1 MKQQNFFDHFY
12 NQINTKAKDIDFNKL
27 VEMANLIRSTER
39 NSGKIILVGN
49 GGSSAIASH
58 VSIDLTKA
66 ASIRAINFNEAS
78 LLTCFSNDYGYESWV
93 EKALDFY
100 ADSNDMVILISS
112 SGQSKNMING
122 AKKAKYMGLKVITLT
137 GFLSDN
143 PLRNLGDVNLWVD
156 SNAYNIVE
164 MTHNIW
170 LLSVIDYLIENRAD
184 N

>member
-1 MKQQNFFDHFY
+1 MKQQIFFDHFY

-66 ASIRAINFNEAS
+66 ARIRAINFNEAS

-100 ADSNDMVILISS
+100 VDSNDMVILISS
-112 SGQSKNMING
+112 SGQSNNIING
-122 AKKAKYMGLKVITLT
+122 AKKALEIGIPLITFT
-137 GFLSDN
+137 GFSKNN
-143 PLRNLGDVNLWVD
+143 PLNKLGNINFWVD
-156 SNAYNIVE
+156 SSSYNIVE
-164 MTHNIW
+164 SIHQMW
-170 LLSVIDYLIENRAD
+170 LLSVVDYLINEA
-184 N
+184 